1 MLIPRFFI
9 TFFFSFF
16 LYYVNAQ
23 DIHYFDKRGKISNET
38 EGYYVRKTEDANTYI
53 SKYINGNNLYFEGKI
68 LEASITDEN
77 LNKYVGQCKW
87 YYRSGKIK
95 AIRNF
100 NENGVEDGKSEY
112 YYETGKI
119 WKEVEFVNGFIKDNM
134 YVEYTEDGRVSKIFE
149 ENFISNTNDWDLFVT
164 KEGSAK
170 INNGALELASKT
182 KNAIAS
188 YISIPS
194 NSPDMTIEATFDCL
208 KINGD
213 QKIGFIYDFKD
224 WNNYNYFLVSSLG
237 MYIGFVY
244 EGISSGKIEEMY
256 ASSFQKNK
264 KNTMKI
270 INIGEKAVFS
280 INGEVQYTCDRF
292 SKVGS
297 NIGFVLYGWGT
308 VNVDDFVF
316 KEINYKN
323 KNATV
328 SKSDLDV
335 KVTGSGILISEN
347 GYVITNEHVISSAN
361 TIQVELT
368 NEGITKLY
376 SATLVQKDADNDLAI
391 LKITDEEFKPLDK
404 LRYSFKESGAVEVGS
419 AVFTIGYPLALSGMG
434 KEAKYTDGKISAKT
448 GYNGALN
455 SFQSTIAIQPGNS
468 GGPVFN
474 DKGELIGLINSG
486 IKSADNVAYAIKLNY
501 IKNLIETVGET
512 TKLPDDKTIMVMT
525 MEEKIKILSSYVT
538 LIKIK

>member
-9 TFFFSFF
+9 TVFFSFF

-38 EGYYVRKTEDANTYI
+38 EGYYIRKKEDANTYI

-68 LEASITDEN
+68 IEASITDEN
-77 LNKYVGQCKW
+77 LNKYAGQCKW

-100 NENGVEDGKSEY
+100 NENGVEEGKSEY
-112 YYETGKI
+112 FYETGKI

-149 ENFISNTNDWDLFVT
+149 ENFTSNTNDWDLFVT
-164 KEGSAK
+164 KESASK
-170 INNGALELASKT
+170 INNGTLELSSKT
-182 KNAIAS
+182 KNAVAS

-194 NSPDMTIEATFDCL
+194 NSSDMAIEATFDCA

-237 MYIGFVY
+237 MDIGSVY
-244 EGISSGKIEEMY
+244 EGISSEKIDGMY
-256 ASSFQKNK
+256 ASAFQKNK
-264 KNTMKI
+264 KNRIKI
-270 INIGEKAVFS
+270 INLGDKAVFS

-297 NIGFVLYGWGT
+297 NIGFVLYGWAT
-308 VNVDDFVF
+308 VTVDDFVF

-323 KNATV
+323 KNVTV
-328 SKSDLDV
+328 SKSDMDI

-501 IKNLIETVGET
+501 IKNLIEAVGET
-512 TKLPDDKTIMVMT
+512 TKLPDDKTILVMT